1 MICVEKIYVGALY
14 VVSKEELRK
23 RGSFAVKGNNV
34 CYNKGKEFSIAE
46 SSINIDI
53 LVRMDSFFSNLMLP

>member
-1 MICVEKIYVGALY
+1 MSESYDDR
-14 VVSKEELRK
+14 EEILK
-23 RGSFAVKGNNV
+23 RGSVAVKDNKV

-53 LVRMDSFFSNLMLP
+53 LVRMDSFFRNLMLP

>member
-1 MICVEKIYVGALY
+1 MSESYDDR
-14 VVSKEELRK
+14 EEILK
-23 RGSFAVKGNNV
+23 RGSVAVKDNNV

-53 LVRMDSFFSNLMLP
+53 LVRMDSFFRNLMLP